1 LKSNAGFPPV
11 CTGCKCEEALDDK
24 GEPKEDVFIIGHTRA
39 CAEDKCEEI
48 KLDPPAEEEE
58 PADPDAK
65 QENAANS
72 LLDFPECEWWSCYDK
87 VHCHTITT
95 HVMDIRE

>member
-1 LKSNAGFPPV
+1 M
-11 CTGCKCEEALDDK
+11 CTGCKCEEALDDE
-24 GEPKEDVFIIGHTRA
+24 GAPKEDVFIIGHTRA

-48 KLDPPAEEEE
+48 ELDPPAEEEE

-87 VHCHTITT
+87 VGICTQTHPLHHTPGI
-95 HVMDIRE
+95 MDRRE